1 MVKNYGSDVSREQFE
16 IIREDL
22 EKAKKA
28 TRPRKVDLYDIFRAV
43 LYILKTGSQWRNLPK
58 DFPNWKLVYYYFTVW
73 KKPKEN
79 RESVL
84 EEILQKISIKNLN
97 CRREEAKTSFVI
109 IDSQSVKNTDT
120 AKEKGY
126 DTGKKILEIKRHI
139 AVDSQGLPHAISVT
153 TADITDRNGASEL
166 FKINKNN
173 LTDVKNII
181 ADFGY
186 SGENFASEV
195 QRLKLLIK
203 MMPTNFPL
211 FPSVGLSNVLLLG
224 LKNFTDFGKIVN
236 VFFCPVYLFYFFT

>member
-1 MVKNYGSDVSREQFE
+1 M
-16 IIREDL
+16 
-22 EKAKKA
+22 
-28 TRPRKVDLYDIFRAV
+28 
-43 LYILKTGSQWRNLPK
+43 
-58 DFPNWKLVYYYFTVW
+58 
-73 KKPKEN
+73 
-79 RESVL
+79 
-84 EEILQKISIKNLN
+84 
-97 CRREEAKTSFVI
+97 
-109 IDSQSVKNTDT
+109 
-120 AKEKGY
+120 
-126 DTGKKILEIKRHI
+126 EIKRHI

-153 TADITDRNGASEL
+153 TAYITDRNGASEL